1 MLPRIPMRLALP
13 VLLAATLLPAA
24 AFAQSQDTQSVAEA
38 ARRARA
44 QKKNSEK
51 PSKVITDDT
60 LDVKKGDVQSATAEQ
75 LRIPG
80 TPQAPAQAASNAPST
95 ADQNEKKASDDEKR
109 AKEIAALKE
118 QIKQAQSDLDLAK
131 REGAHQVFDHRSAGY
146 TDAILKA
153 TGGRGVDI
161 ILEMLANVNLAA
173 DLKLLATRGRVIVI
187 GSRGDVT
194 ITPRDLMLRRSSV
207 RAFALWGIIETE
219 EAQIHAGIIAGLDNG
234 TLRPVVGKELPLA
247 EAVRA
252 HKEIMEPGAFG
263 KIVLVS

>member
-1 MLPRIPMRLALP
+1 MRSGTMVRRISMRLALP

-24 AFAQSQDTQSVAEA
+24 AFAQAQDTQSVAEA

-80 TPQAPAQAASNAPST
+80 TPETPAQPASNAASS
-95 ADQNEKKASDDEKR
+95 AVQNEKKAPDGETL

-131 REGAHQVFDHRSAGY
+131 RE
-146 TDAILKA
+146 
-153 TGGRGVDI
+153 
-161 ILEMLANVNLAA
+161 LAL
-173 DLKLLATRGRVIVI
+173 
-187 GSRGDVT
+187 
-194 ITPRDLMLRRSSV
+194 
-207 RAFALWGIIETE
+207 
-219 EAQIHAGIIAGLDNG
+219 
-234 TLRPVVGKELPLA
+234 
-247 EAVRA
+247 
-252 HKEIMEPGAFG
+252 
-263 KIVLVS
+263 